1 MNPYIILATVILY
14 VVAMILLAVRA
25 GRQADN
31 NTFFLGNRT
40 SKRWMVMLSMV
51 GGAITGVTFVSVPGM
66 VVTDGFSYMQMA
78 LGFMVGYVV
87 IAYLLVPI
95 FFRNNSVSIYE
106 YLNRRFG
113 RETYLVGAW
122 FFFISKLLGA
132 SVRLFIACFVLQT
145 LVFNPLG
152 VPFIVNAALTL
163 MLALACTYR
172 GGVKS
177 VIVTD
182 VLKTICLVAS
192 ILLCTTIVAKALGW
206 NFGDMVTSVKESPMS
221 RIFFFNDVN
230 SRQYFFKQFFGGM
243 FTVIAMTGL
252 DQDMMQR
259 SLACRTKGEAQRN
272 LLLST
277 LCQTIIIFILLLLGV
292 VLYTFAKHTGIAIP
306 AGTDNIFPA
315 VATSTGMPLIVG
327 ILFVVGLVA
336 STYSAAGSAMTALTT
351 SFTIDILGKA
361 QAKPEALQRTR
372 KVVHTSIAV
381 AMFILLCLLQ
391 HLNNGSI
398 INAVFT
404 LASYTYGPILGIF
417 AFGIFTPWNIRGR
430 GLTVVAITAPLL
442 CLVLQ
447 LNSERWFGGYKFGY
461 ELLLLNALFTVV
473 GMLLLVSRK
482 GATCAKAEDI

>member
-1 MNPYIILATVILY
+1 MNPYIVLATVIIY
-14 VVAMILLAVRA
+14 VVAMVLLAIRA
-25 GRQADN
+25 SRQADN

-40 SKRWMVMLSMV
+40 SKRWMVILSMV
-51 GGAITGVTFVSVPGM
+51 GGAISGVTFVSVPGM
-66 VVTDGFSYMQMA
+66 VVTEGFSYMQMA

-95 FFRNNSVSIYE
+95 YFRNNSVSIYE

-113 RETYLVGAW
+113 RESYLVGAW

-145 LVFNPLG
+145 LVFTPLG
-152 VPFIVNAALTL
+152 IPFIVNAALTL
-163 MLALACTYR
+163 ILVLACTYR

-177 VIVTD
+177 VIITD

-192 ILLCTTIVAKALGW
+192 ILLCTRLVAKGLGW
-206 NFGDMVTSVKESPMS
+206 NIGDMITSIKESPMS
-221 RIFFFNDVN
+221 KIFFFEDIN
-230 SRQYFFKQFFGGM
+230 SRQYFFKQFFGGL

-277 LCQTIIIFILLLLGV
+277 LLQTIIIFILLLLGV
-292 VLYTFAKHTGIAIP
+292 VLYTFAEHTGITIP
-306 AGTDNIFPA
+306 NGTDNMFPT
-315 VATSTGMPLIVG
+315 VATSSGMPMVVG
-327 ILFVVGLVA
+327 ILFVLGLVA
-336 STYSAAGSAMTALTT
+336 STYSSAGSSMTALTT

-361 QAKPEALQRTR
+361 QAKPEVLQRTR
-372 KVVHTSIAV
+372 KVAHTLIAV
-381 AMFILLCLLQ
+381 AMFVLLCLLQ
-391 HLNNGSI
+391 HLNSGSVI
-398 INAVFT
+398 DAVFT

-430 GLTVVAITAPLL
+430 GLIAIAITAPLL
-442 CLVLQ
+442 CLILQ

-461 ELLLLNALFTVV
+461 ELLLLNALLTMA
-473 GMLLLVSRK
+473 GMLLLVRRN
-482 GATCAKAEDI
+482 GAICAKKEGI